1 MIYTKR
7 VYEAEEQRKGK
18 TFLVDR
24 VWPRGIKKEQ
34 LKMDGWPKE
43 AAPSTELRRWFHGQ
57 PDEYWPEFKQRYY
70 EELDR
75 KTEAL
80 KPILEAARSGDVT
93 LLYGS
98 KDTEHNNAVALKA
111 YLERTLG
118 EPGKGKGNLEYQNTK
133 EGEK

>member
-7 VYEAEEQRKGK
+7 VYEAEGQRKGK
-18 TFLVDR
+18 VFLVDH
-24 VWPRGIKKEQ
+24 VWPRGVKKEE
-34 LKMDGWPKE
+34 LKIDGWLKE

-57 PDEYWPEFKQRYY
+57 PEQWPQFKQRYY

-75 KTEAL
+75 KTDAW
-80 KPILEAARSGDVT
+80 KPIVKATQAGDVT

-111 YLERTLG
+111 YLQRTLG
-118 EPGKGKGNLEYQNTK
+118 ESGKAQRTS
-133 EGEK
+133 